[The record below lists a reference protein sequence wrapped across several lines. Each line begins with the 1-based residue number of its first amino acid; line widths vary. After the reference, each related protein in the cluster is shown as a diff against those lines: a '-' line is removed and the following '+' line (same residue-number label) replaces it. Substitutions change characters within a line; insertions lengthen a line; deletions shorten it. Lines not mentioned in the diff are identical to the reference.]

1 MFGRRLQEIVK
12 HFAVSAISLS
22 LVLALVG
29 CSQAPKA
36 AQPSKDNQSVAFERG
51 VLIEEVSPPV
61 AIQKLRPLMDRY
73 HPQVKIVGPK
83 PNSTLTE
90 SSVTIRFQ
98 VEDFPMFK
106 DEALGLGPHLHVFLD
121 DRPYQAVYDA
131 QQSLT
136 FKDLTPGTHTIR
148 VFASRPWHESFKTEG
163 AFDQLTFNI
172 FAPTQSQRPDSS
184 QPLLTY
190 SRPQG
195 EYGAE
200 PIMLDYYLTPPTSAK
215 ATLPQSSAAPWK
227 VRVSV
232 NGDSFTTDQAPPL
245 YLSGFKAGS
254 NWVKLELLDA
264 KGKLVPNAFSESLR
278 LVSLQKNGKDTLSR
292 LVRGEISNQD
302 AEQIVDLEVS
312 KKRAAQRLEAA
323 AKAAEPPAVPKPV
336 APKVL
341 EKVPEESIPVLPA
354 PVQVP
359 VASPAVKPVPD
370 KMFSLDKA
378 GKEIKRVPEVVPT
391 SEPAQIIVKP
401 DVLTSEFKPS
411 APKPSVSLP
420 PTLSPSASLLTT
432 PEVKSVPS
440 EESKPVGKDSDQQ
453 SRPSSSSQPPF
464 WSKLSPSRLLEKNA
478 ASTQSDK
485 SEVRQSEVGDRPIPT
500 ATPAIPVSAQPAA
513 TPSASPSAVPAS
525 ESSPSPVPVA
535 SPTLVPSG
543 PVTASVKSVKRP
555 QPDWR
560 KFLNLQQNTIDRGQ
574 VTPTNEKSTDA
585 DESLTPSSSSTN
597 QAKLDT
603 KTQSPAPA
611 LNLDKLAS

>member
-36 AQPSKDNQSVAFERG
+36 EQPKDNQSVAFDRG

-98 VEDFPMFK
+98 VEDFPLFK

-148 VFASRPWHESFKTEG
+148 AFASRPWHESFKTEG

-172 FAPTQSQRPDSS
+172 FAPTQSQLPDPS

-215 ATLPQSSAAPWK
+215 ATLPQSGAAPWK

-232 NGDSFTTDQAPPL
+232 NGDSFTTDQTPPL

-264 KGKLVPNAFSESLR
+264 KGKLVPNAFNESLR

-292 LVRGEISNQD
+292 LVRGDISAQD

-312 KKRAAQRLEAA
+312 KKRAAQRQEAA
-323 AKAAEPPAVPKPV
+323 AKAAEPPAVQKPA

-341 EKVPEESIPVLPA
+341 DKAPAESIPVLPA
-354 PVQVP
+354 PVQMP

-370 KMFSLDKA
+370 KMFSSDKA
-378 GKEIKRVPEVVPT
+378 GKDIKRMPEVVPT
-391 SEPAQIIVKP
+391 SEPAKTIVKP
-401 DVLTSEFKPS
+401 DVLTSELKPS
-411 APKPSVSLP
+411 ASKPSALKPSVPLP
-420 PTLSPSASLLTT
+420 PAPSPSASLLTT

-440 EESKPVGKDSDQQ
+440 TEPKLPIDKDSALK
-453 SRPSSSSQPPF
+453 SSPSSPSQSAF
-464 WSKLSPSRLLEKNA
+464 WSQLNPSRLLEKNA
-478 ASTQSDK
+478 ASTKSDK

-543 PVTASVKSVKRP
+543 SVTASVKSVKRS

-574 VTPTNEKSTDA
+574 VTQSNEKSADA
-585 DESLTPSSSSTN
+585 DESLNPSSSTN

-603 KTQSPAPA
+603 KTQSLP
-611 LNLDKLAS
+611 LR